1 MYATGVNMYIYYV
14 CTGVRCKVCV
24 MRGRGGGGRECQ
36 CRPLSKSNL
45 LILSWRGGAQPI
57 MNDQETILIVQKFN
71 TRGLA
76 LEKIKLISH
85 FYKVH
90 EKT

>member
-1 MYATGVNMYIYYV
+1 MYL
-14 CTGVRCKVCV
+14 CKVCV
-24 MRGRGGGGRECQ
+24 CVCVWWEGEGGRGESF
-36 CRPLSKSNL
+36 PVAAVKVKSLNPFAEG
-45 LILSWRGGAQPI
+45 GGAQPI
-57 MNDQETILIVQKFN
+57 MNDQQTILVVQKFN

-76 LEKIKLISH
+76 LAEIKLISL